1 MTVTDAKR
9 KAILPLVL
17 VASLLPVSCS
27 GGESSRV
34 GTTSAPTDSPDT
46 SGASI
51 SSTAQDGVGTTHV
64 RKLPWLGE
72 VVISRTSEHGIVIR
86 DKATHGSRF
95 ALSGEAAGECLSF
108 LEANPEPSRQ
118 ALESACPG
126 NAR

>member
-1 MTVTDAKR
+1 
-9 KAILPLVL
+9 
-17 VASLLPVSCS
+17 
-27 GGESSRV
+27 
-34 GTTSAPTDSPDT
+34 
-46 SGASI
+46 
-51 SSTAQDGVGTTHV
+51 
-64 RKLPWLGE
+64 LGE

-95 ALSGEAAGECLSF
+95 FLSDIAAGECLSF

>member
-1 MTVTDAKR
+1 LTYAKR
-9 KAILPLVL
+9 KSIFPLVL

-27 GGESSRV
+27 ASESSRV
-34 GTTSAPTDSPDT
+34 ATTSAPTESPDT
-46 SGASI
+46 TRAS
-51 SSTAQDGVGTTHV
+51 SPSTVQDSVGTTGV

-72 VVISRTSEHGIVIR
+72 VVIIRTSEHGIVIR

-95 ALSGEAAGECLSF
+95 VLSGVAAGECLSF

-126 NAR
+126 NAH